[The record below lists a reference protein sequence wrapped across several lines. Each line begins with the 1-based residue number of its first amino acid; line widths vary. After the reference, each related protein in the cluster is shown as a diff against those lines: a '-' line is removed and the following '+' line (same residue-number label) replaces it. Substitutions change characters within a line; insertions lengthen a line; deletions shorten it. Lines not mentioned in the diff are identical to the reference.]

1 MIDLTCLIKSS
12 GICRY
17 TRILLVCL
25 VIALTIPLI
34 TGADASITAELG
46 DTLTLHGVSYT
57 GSSVYLFMTGPG
69 LPENGVTL
77 TDASL
82 RADQGNFNRLDLDSN
97 QQWTFRWDTSR
108 IENQVKAGTY
118 LVYVSTEPVDKAHLG
133 GSNTYKTLE
142 VYLTD
147 TNKASRVSISTGTS
161 YTLNPEMHAST
172 PEPVLV
178 IPSPTLTPT
187 SPPEPVTTPPTAVP
201 ATSLPTT
208 KASLPPATVFF
219 ALLLGAGAVIL
230 YRD

>member
-1 MIDLTCLIKSS
+1 MIDLTCLIKRS

-17 TRILLVCL
+17 TFIIVVCL
-25 VIALTIPLI
+25 LAAFMILPV

-46 DTLTLHGVSYT
+46 DTLTLHGVSYS

-77 TDASL
+77 TDVSQ
-82 RADQGNFNRLDLDSN
+82 RADKGMFTQIDLDSN
-97 QQWTFRWDTSR
+97 QEWTFRWDTSR
-108 IENQVKAGTY
+108 IENEIKAGTY
-118 LVYVSTEPVDKAHLG
+118 LVYVTPEPVDKAHLG

-142 VYLTD
+142 VYLKD

-172 PEPVLV
+172 LV
-178 IPSPTLTPT
+178 PILIIPSPTPAPT
-187 SPPEPVTTPPTAVP
+187 SPPEPVTTLLTAAP
-201 ATSLPTT
+201 ATPLPTT
-208 KASLPPATVFF
+208 KSSLPPATVFL
-219 ALLLGAGAVIL
+219 ALLSCAGAVIL

>member
-1 MIDLTCLIKSS
+1 MIDLTCLIKRS
-12 GICRY
+12 GICRC
-17 TRILLVCL
+17 TFIIAVCL
-25 VIALTIPLI
+25 LAVFIILPV

-77 TDASL
+77 TDVSL
-82 RADQGNFNRLDLDSN
+82 RADQGNFNRLDLNSN

-108 IENQVKAGTY
+108 IENQIKAGTY

-142 VYLTD
+142 VYLKD

-178 IPSPTLTPT
+178 IPSPIVTLT
-187 SPPEPVTTPPTAVP
+187 SSPEPVTTPSTAVP
-201 ATSLPTT
+201 AASLPTT
-208 KASLPPATVFF
+208 KSSLPPATVFL